1 MQESC
6 RSASDDPPPPLKSG
20 WSSST
25 KEYRLPSPPT
35 PLGGKSGSFPDCK
48 PRPTRVPRG
57 PNAITRGSKAFDLP
71 PLGQEIFGW
80 GEEVSMQQGLRPP
93 RILLGGFNDGLG
105 LETRPRH
112 ILPGWEGLEEEGLRE
127 EAVGWK
133 AFVRLRH
140 RGHYMPDTCLK
151 YVGFEPYR
159 KLGMAIWDEERM
171 IQLGL
176 WDRKTFE
183 KKRLYDAWIKVLS
196 QDELAAAKA
205 REKIDQD
212 DDEW

>member
-1 MQESC
+1 
-6 RSASDDPPPPLKSG
+6 
-20 WSSST
+20 
-25 KEYRLPSPPT
+25 
-35 PLGGKSGSFPDCK
+35 
-48 PRPTRVPRG
+48 
-57 PNAITRGSKAFDLP
+57 
-71 PLGQEIFGW
+71 
-80 GEEVSMQQGLRPP
+80 
-93 RILLGGFNDGLG
+93 
-105 LETRPRH
+105 
-112 ILPGWEGLEEEGLRE
+112 
-127 EAVGWK
+127 
-133 AFVRLRH
+133 
-140 RGHYMPDTCLK
+140 MPDTCLK